1 MFNFDPVGN
10 FFRDNIIN
18 PIQDNVFDPVQN
30 LVEAAQDAIADTLF
44 DPLLDAIGFDQLL
57 SQYAP
62 PRLVDADGATVDAA
76 TTPLE
81 GDVVVLIHGW
91 QSSHETFNSLYA
103 TIGSKYA
110 DKHVLGLDWSELA
123 DLPGDLFEFTGFQA
137 RPDNTARAISY
148 VAETIT
154 TQLQTLFDVTGGEL
168 TVIGHSLGSLVASEI
183 GRLYGAMSDPLE
195 QLVALDPAAFA
206 KTYDLDGRGK
216 GQFATSFFPFP
227 GNPFTPINKRTV
239 KDFNTVA
246 RESLALVVM
255 EELNPI
261 GGLAGDNDFAT
272 TAHDSFLVDLPF
284 SAGAAEKHNAVISV
298 FDSALAANYFSLD
311 RDDFG
316 IPPHTDNLYNNFGS
330 TFGRF
335 LPGINLPGHEGIIT
349 ADLAGTITQYQPQ
362 PTPIAAPQILRS
374 VVEGSLTDE
383 DSTPANPQ
391 VASGQDAP
399 AGEESSQPLPST
411 DELIDLTGMDGALAV
426 GVTLEREAAFDNLL
440 QFYATD
446 AVGAIAGILPGEA
459 GYEDAVRQNLLAQ
472 PILSVENGAT
482 SQATIVLAGGTF
494 YAPAL
499 LIQGNP
505 ANLVTL
511 DDGILGSDRMQRDGN
526 VWKFEDA
533 SDFDFNDLVLT
544 VTAIDRVIAVSA

>member
-1 MFNFDPVGN
+1 MFNFDPVGD
-10 FFRDNIIN
+10 FFRDNVIN
-18 PIQDNVFDPVQN
+18 PILDTVIDPVQ
-30 LVEAAQDAIADTLF
+30 DAVTDALLN
-44 DPLLDAIGFDQLL
+44 PLSDSNGFDQLL

-62 PRLVDADGATVDAA
+62 PQLVDPNGSTVDAI
-76 TTPLE
+76 TTTLE

-91 QSSHETFNSLYA
+91 QSSYETFNSLF
-103 TIGSKYA
+103 TTLGSKYP
-110 DKHVLGLDWSELA
+110 DKHVVGLDWRQLA
-123 DLPGDLFEFTGFQA
+123 DLPGDAFEFGGFQA

-183 GRLYGAMSDPLE
+183 GRLYGEVSDPLE

-227 GNPFTPINKRTV
+227 GNPFTPSNKRTV

-246 RESLALVVM
+246 QESLALVVM
-255 EELNPI
+255 EELNPL

-284 SAGAAEKHNAVISV
+284 LAGPAAKHNAVISV
-298 FDSALAANYFSLD
+298 FDSAIAANYFSLD

-316 IPPHTDNLYNNFGS
+316 IPPHTDDLYDNFGA
-330 TFGRF
+330 TFRRF
-335 LPGINLPGHEGIIT
+335 LPGGNSPGHEGIIT
-349 ADLAGTITQYQPQ
+349 AELDGTITQYQPQ
-362 PTPIAAPQILRS
+362 PTLIAAPQVLS
-374 VVEGSLTDE
+374 NVVEGSLAHDG
-383 DSTPANPQ
+383 SPPANPQ
-391 VASGQDAP
+391 VASGENASVGKGVGQPTLP
-399 AGEESSQPLPST
+399 A
-411 DELIDLTGMDGALAV
+411 DELLDLTGMDGIVAV
-426 GVTLEREAAFDNLL
+426 SVTLEREAAFDNLL

-459 GYEDAVRQNLLAQ
+459 GYEDAVRQNLLPQ
-472 PILSVENGAT
+472 PVLSVANGSV
-482 SQATIVLAGGTF
+482 SQESMLLAGGTY

-499 LIQGNP
+499 LIRGNP
-505 ANLVTL
+505 ANLATL
-511 DDGILGSDRMQRDGN
+511 DDGVLGSDRMQREGN

-533 SDFDFNDLVLT
+533 TDFDFNDLVLT
-544 VTAIDRVIAVSA
+544 VTAIDSVPAVSA